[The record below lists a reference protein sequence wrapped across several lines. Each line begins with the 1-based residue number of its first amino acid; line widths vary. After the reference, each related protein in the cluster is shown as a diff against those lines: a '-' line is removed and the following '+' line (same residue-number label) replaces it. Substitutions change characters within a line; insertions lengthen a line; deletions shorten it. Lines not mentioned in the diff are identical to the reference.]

1 MKKPKP
7 LRESFYRSLKK
18 TFLIMRIATFLLILG
33 ILQAYAVDTYSQ
45 KTRLSLNFY
54 EAELIKVLDN
64 IEEES
69 EFFFLYNEKLLDTDR
84 KVTIAA
90 NDQLITN
97 ILDNLFA
104 GTDVKYSII
113 DRKIILAPDYLT
125 NGTDET
131 ISLQQQIITG
141 RVTDSQTRES
151 MPGVN
156 IVVKGTSI
164 GTITDINGNYS
175 LTVTDRN
182 AILVFSFIGYISQ
195 EIPLNGKTTL
205 DISLEGEVKGLEE
218 VVVVGYGTQRKATLT
233 GSVVGVG
240 ADEIVK
246 APAGNI
252 AASLQGALPGLIS
265 LQRTGDPGNNL
276 SSILIRGQNTTGDNS
291 PLVLVDGIPEP
302 DWQRINNNDIESISI
317 LKDAAAAIYGVQA
330 ANGVIL
336 VTTKRGKIGKP
347 VFDFTYNQGFVQP
360 TRLPE
365 MASSATLAEY
375 SNEYLERTGAEPM
388 YTEAEIQ
395 KFRDGSDPINYPN
408 ADWIGECLK
417 KFAVENQANLNVRGG
432 TENVRYS
439 LSGSYFNQDDI
450 IKNGLH
456 NFKNYTVRSN
466 IDTKVGKNIT
476 LSLDINAGLGNRM
489 APYDPQIGT
498 IIVNPPTVPVFWPGG
513 YPSNPPSDQ
522 GQHPMINNTGGS
534 GYNNEIGKR
543 WTGKVT
549 LNINIPWIKGLGV
562 DGYFNYI
569 DESFQNKVW
578 STPWT
583 YYAWDVEE
591 EKPIPLQGGYDT
603 KARLEERFSDSNSN
617 LLNFRIKFERQFSD
631 HYLNTFI
638 AAEQSKGNYKYFSA
652 YRRDFMA
659 TALDELFAG
668 SNVDQITDGSSSE
681 SARQNLFGRLS
692 YNFQEKYLL
701 DFNFRYDGSY
711 RFPKGSRW
719 GFFPGIS
726 AAWRITK
733 ENFMKDNPIIDELK
747 LRASYGEIGN
757 DEIAPFQF
765 LQGYNLKGVGYMF
778 GSPSAPA
785 PAIYGSV
792 SPNTTVTWEVASIA
806 NIGLDG
812 QLFDNLLGFTI
823 DIFKQRR
830 SNILTTRELAIPKYT
845 GLVLP
850 AENIGIVE
858 NKGMELSL
866 SHRNTFSVGSGF
878 TYLVSG
884 NIAFSRSKVVD
895 IAEAEDVPDYQKA
908 EGHILGAG
916 LFYQAIGIFRT
927 QEEVNTNP
935 IIPGTIVGDLQYRDI
950 NDDDKITALDRVR
963 MDKSIIPEITYGFNL
978 SAEYGDFSLFAHLS
992 GVARAHWFLYEIAR
1006 IVRNAPKELLENRY
1020 TPGSMDSK
1028 YPWIPTW
1035 EPDTEV
1041 SGMLSTFWLQ
1051 NASFLRLKTLDL
1063 SYNLPSELLS
1073 KIAISRMRVFISGSN
1088 LFTIT
1093 GIKRGYDPEG
1103 ANNEQR
1109 YGGAHFYPQTKVYN
1123 LGVQITF

>member
-1 MKKPKP
+1 MKKNKP
-7 LRESFYRSLKK
+7 FRELFYRSLKK
-18 TFLIMRIATFLLILG
+18 TLLIMRIATFLLILG

-45 KTRLSLNFY
+45 KTRLSLNFS
-54 EAELIKVLDN
+54 ETELIKVLDK

-84 KVTIAA
+84 KVTITA
-90 NDQLITN
+90 NDQLITT

-113 DRKIILAPDYLT
+113 DRKIILAPEYLT
-125 NGTDET
+125 SGTDET

-195 EIPLNGKTTL
+195 EIPLNGRTTL
-205 DISLEGEVKGLEE
+205 DIALEGEVKGLEE

-347 VFDFTYNQGFVQP
+347 AFDFTYNQGFVQP

-476 LSLDINAGLGNRM
+476 LSLDLNAGLGNRM

-578 STPWT
+578 STPWI

-603 KARLEERFSDSNSN
+603 KARLEERYSNGNSN
-617 LLNFRIKFERQFSD
+617 LLNLRIKFERQFSD
-631 HYLNTFI
+631 HYINTFI
-638 AAEQSKGNYKYFSA
+638 AAEQSKGSYKQFSA

-668 SNVDQITDGSSSE
+668 SNVDQITD
-681 SARQNLFGRLS
+681 RIQ
-692 YNFQEKYLL
+692 
-701 DFNFRYDGSY
+701 FR
-711 RFPKGSRW
+711 KC
-719 GFFPGIS
+719 
-726 AAWRITK
+726 T
-733 ENFMKDNPIIDELK
+733 
-747 LRASYGEIGN
+747 
-757 DEIAPFQF
+757 
-765 LQGYNLKGVGYMF
+765 
-778 GSPSAPA
+778 
-785 PAIYGSV
+785 
-792 SPNTTVTWEVASIA
+792 
-806 NIGLDG
+806 
-812 QLFDNLLGFTI
+812 
-823 DIFKQRR
+823 
-830 SNILTTRELAIPKYT
+830 
-845 GLVLP
+845 
-850 AENIGIVE
+850 
-858 NKGMELSL
+858 
-866 SHRNTFSVGSGF
+866 
-878 TYLVSG
+878 
-884 NIAFSRSKVVD
+884 SK
-895 IAEAEDVPDYQKA
+895 P
-908 EGHILGAG
+908 L
-916 LFYQAIGIFRT
+916 
-927 QEEVNTNP
+927 
-935 IIPGTIVGDLQYRDI
+935 
-950 NDDDKITALDRVR
+950 
-963 MDKSIIPEITYGFNL
+963 
-978 SAEYGDFSLFAHLS
+978 
-992 GVARAHWFLYEIAR
+992 W
-1006 IVRNAPKELLENRY
+1006 
-1020 TPGSMDSK
+1020 
-1028 YPWIPTW
+1028 
-1035 EPDTEV
+1035 
-1041 SGMLSTFWLQ
+1041 
-1051 NASFLRLKTLDL
+1051 
-1063 SYNLPSELLS
+1063 PSEL
-1073 KIAISRMRVFISGSN
+1073 
-1088 LFTIT
+1088 
-1093 GIKRGYDPEG
+1093 
-1103 ANNEQR
+1103 
-1109 YGGAHFYPQTKVYN
+1109 
-1123 LGVQITF
+1123 